1 MEIAPSIHAIPTRL
15 DSTLGSFAP
24 RIYLVVGGKG
34 AIIDAGY
41 GDEGTV
47 DSIADYVKGIAGLRL
62 AYIVITHA
70 HPDHIS
76 GAIMLR
82 EKTGA
87 GIVLHSAEETD
98 IPVDQVVEDGDIIS
112 LDGIDLEVVHT
123 PGHNPGHICLYMG
136 KERIMF
142 SGDHVLSDSTTSI
155 QPPKGDMA
163 QYIDSLRK
171 LLAYDID
178 VIFPAHGPPITE
190 PRRRLEELI
199 QHRLEREEQVIAGL
213 RQGKAT
219 VEELVAEIY
228 PELNGFLYVV
238 AKGQVYAHL
247 IKLEREGK
255 ATSQGSGE
263 GAHYKLA
270 PPRGRC
276 G

>member
-1 MEIAPSIHAIPTRL
+1 
-15 DSTLGSFAP
+15 
-24 RIYLVVGGKG
+24 
-34 AIIDAGY
+34 
-41 GDEGTV
+41 
-47 DSIADYVKGIAGLRL
+47 LRL

-76 GAIMLR
+76 GAVRLR

-87 GIVLHSAEETD
+87 KIVLHSTEQTD
-98 IPVDQVVEDGDIIS
+98 IAVDKVVAEGDIIY
-112 LDGIDLEVVHT
+112 LNGIDLEVVHT
-123 PGHNPGHICLYMG
+123 PGHNPGHICLYMR

-142 SGDHVLSDSTTSI
+142 SGDHVLGQSTTVI

-171 LLAYDID
+171 LLGYDID
-178 VIFPAHGPPITE
+178 LILPGHGPPLRE

-199 QHRLEREEQVIAGL
+199 QHRLEREEQVIVGL

-219 VEELVAEIY
+219 IKELAAEIY
-228 PELNGFLYVV
+228 PDLAGFLYEL

-255 ATSQGSGE
+255 ASSRGSG
-263 GAHYKLA
+263 GDARYKLA
-270 PPRGRC
+270 LERGRYA
-276 G
+276 